1 VIGILSI
8 KKTRYISNTK
18 KNLGEILMKAVGLI
32 VEYNPFHNGHKYH
45 LEKAMEIAKGD
56 VSIAV
61 MSGNFLQRGE
71 PALLNKWLRTEMA
84 IENGVDVVVELPSFY
99 SNQTAEIFGEG
110 AIKIIDRL
118 KCSSIVFGAEEGDV
132 SKLTNLAEIQLGD
145 DFHRIIKEK
154 LATGFSYPN
163 CVAMTYEE
171 ICGEKNILNPNNILG
186 IEYIKAL
193 KKFESKTEAL
203 CIKREKVG
211 YHDTEITDK
220 IASASGIRK
229 MLFEERYMEI
239 KEVLPKA
246 SYDIIMNNLD
256 KCAKFENFYPLI
268 RFSLIKDKES
278 ISSIQDM
285 EEGLWNRLY
294 KGALKNRDFEG
305 FMKDIS
311 SSRYTQSRI
320 NRVLSHVLLKMEKD
334 EIEDARKGLPY
345 IRVLG
350 YSSKGAEYMK
360 MLKKEY
366 GIEFIISLKNAEKIV
381 ENKVFLDREI
391 DRDTIYKMLYPYED
405 RPFAIYKK

>member
-1 VIGILSI
+1 
-8 KKTRYISNTK
+8 
-18 KNLGEILMKAVGLI
+18 MKAIGLI

-56 VSIAV
+56 ISIAV

-71 PALLNKWLRTEMA
+71 PALLNKWLRAEMA

-110 AIKIIDRL
+110 AVKIADRL
-118 KCSSIVFGAEEGDV
+118 HCSSIVFGAEEGDI
-132 SKLTNLAEIQLGD
+132 SKLTKLAEIQLSD
-145 DFHRIIKEK
+145 AFHRIIKEK
-154 LATGFSYPN
+154 LATGLSYPN
-163 CVAMTYEE
+163 CVAMAYEE

-186 IEYIKAL
+186 IEYIKAIKKL
-193 KKFESKTEAL
+193 KSKTKAL
-203 CIKREKVG
+203 CIKREKAG

-229 MLFEERYMEI
+229 MLFEKRYAEI
-239 KEVLPKA
+239 EEVLPKA
-246 SYDIIMNNLD
+246 SYDIIMNNLG

-278 ISSIQDM
+278 LSSIQDM

-294 KGALKNRDFEG
+294 KGALKNTYFEG

-350 YSSKGAEYMK
+350 YSPKGAEYMK

-366 GIEFIISLKNAEKIV
+366 GTEFIISLKNADKII
-381 ENKVFLDREI
+381 ENKAFLDREI

-405 RPFAIYKK
+405 RPFAIYRK